1 MIMVIALGIIALA
14 GIAGTVHRLVR
25 DTPARVAT
33 RGAGAL
39 TPAARDH
46 LLLAFAPRDR
56 A

>member
-33 RGAGAL
+33 RGASAL
-39 TPAARDH
+39 TPARDH